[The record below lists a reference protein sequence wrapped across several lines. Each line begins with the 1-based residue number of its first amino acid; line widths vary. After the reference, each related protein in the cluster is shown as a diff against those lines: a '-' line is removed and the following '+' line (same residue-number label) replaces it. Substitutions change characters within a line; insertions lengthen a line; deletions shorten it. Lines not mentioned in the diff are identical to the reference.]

1 MSGGLKNIGNFYESG
16 DLFHIF
22 TAVLIIDLIVIFLV
36 RYFPDIFGCDI
47 NKWYS
52 DFGLVAVISDVG
64 IIVIGFLIT
73 RFIYTNFIQ
82 KSYGW
87 SPLIFIGL
95 LVLVQAVHDIL
106 FYLGVILPMPTG
118 HNAIIDLLKG
128 YSQKGGV
135 LPIISDSA
143 MMIGS
148 ALIAMTL
155 KGYDTSI
162 VSSVL
167 TLALYTMTYVIFT
180 KPVGMS
186 DKVCKA

>member
-1 MSGGLKNIGNFYESG
+1 MSGGLKNIGNFYEAG
-16 DLFHIF
+16 DILHIS
-22 TAVLIIDLIVIFLV
+22 TAVLIIDLIVIFLI
-36 RYFPDIFGCDI
+36 RYFPDIFGCTI
-47 NKWYS
+47 NKWYDS
-52 DFGLVAVISDVG
+52 FGLAAVISDVG
-64 IIVIGFLIT
+64 IIVIGFLIA

-95 LVLVQAVHDIL
+95 LVLVQAVHDII
-106 FYLGVILPMPTG
+106 FYLGVILPIPSG
-118 HNAIIDLLKG
+118 HNAMIDVFKS
-128 YSQKGGV
+128 YSQNGGALV
-135 LPIISDSA
+135 IFADSA

-148 ALIAMTL
+148 ALIAMAL

-180 KPVGMS
+180 RPVN
-186 DKVCKA
+186 KVCKA

>member
-16 DLFHIF
+16 DLFYIF
-22 TAVLIIDLIVIFLV
+22 TAVLIIDILVIFV
-36 RYFPDIFGCDI
+36 SRYFPDIFGCSI

-64 IIVIGFLIT
+64 IIVIGFLIA
-73 RFIYTNFIQ
+73 RLIYTNFIQ

-106 FYLGVILPMPTG
+106 FYLGVILPMPLG

-128 YSQKGGV
+128 YSQSGGV
-135 LPIISDSA
+135 LPIIADSA

-148 ALIAMTL
+148 ALIAMAL

-180 KPVGMS
+180 RPVN
-186 DKVCKA
+186 KVCKA

>member
-36 RYFPDIFGCDI
+36 RYFPDIFGCTV
-47 NKWYS
+47 NKWYD
-52 DFGLVAVISDVG
+52 DFGLAAVIGDVG
-64 IIVIGFLIT
+64 IIVIGFLIA

-87 SPLIFIGL
+87 SPLIFTGL

-106 FYLGVILPMPTG
+106 FYVGVILPIPRG
-118 HNAIIDLLKG
+118 HNAMIDVFKD
-128 YSQKGGV
+128 YAQNGGV
-135 LPIISDSA
+135 MPIFADSA

-148 ALIAMTL
+148 ALIAMAL
-155 KGYDTSI
+155 KGYDTST

-167 TLALYTMTYVIFT
+167 IFALYTLSYVIFT
-180 KPVGMS
+180 KPVG
-186 DKVCKA
+186 KVCKA